1 MAGVGN
7 NLQRQQHKPEYQRSR
22 QLPSGVESAEAVI
35 TGGRKTPTAGE
46 WR

>member
-7 NLQRQQHKPEYQRSR
+7 DLQRQQHKPEYHRSR

-35 TGGRKTPTAGE
+35 TGGRKAQAAGE